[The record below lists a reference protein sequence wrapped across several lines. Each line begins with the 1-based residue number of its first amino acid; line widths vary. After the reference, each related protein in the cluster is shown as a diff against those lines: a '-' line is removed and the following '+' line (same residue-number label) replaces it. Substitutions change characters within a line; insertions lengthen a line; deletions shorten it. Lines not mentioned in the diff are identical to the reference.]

1 MRMKFPAALQ
11 SSCSLWAGNGI
22 AEQRNRKLTNPV
34 IRPLLLQRRREYF
47 EASLMKMGME
57 LEATQSVR
65 TAV

>member
-11 SSCSLWAGNGI
+11 ASCSLWAGNGI
-22 AEQRNRKLTNPV
+22 AEQRDRKLTNPV